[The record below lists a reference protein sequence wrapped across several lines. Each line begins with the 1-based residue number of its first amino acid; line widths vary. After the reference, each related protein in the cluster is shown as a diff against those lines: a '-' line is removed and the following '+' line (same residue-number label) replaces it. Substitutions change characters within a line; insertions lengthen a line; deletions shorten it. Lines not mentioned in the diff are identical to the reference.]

1 MVICIGGLEPF
12 VVSKGFLGRD
22 RRAMSNVTS
31 SEDRQRET
39 RIVLSKETLV
49 PLGVVVSVVG
59 ALFPF
64 YLWLQS
70 EFASTRKHV
79 DTKVEALDERLRGVE
94 QRLDRIELQ
103 ASERWTETDMRLW
116 VLEFARR
123 NPRLS
128 VPDARSSRPVPEGR
142 K

>member
-1 MVICIGGLEPF
+1 MVISVEGTTG
-12 VVSKGFLGRD
+12 VVLAKGYVGRD
-22 RRAMSNVTS
+22 RRAMSDNGDT
-31 SEDRQRET
+31 DRQRDT
-39 RIVLSKETLV
+39 RIVLSRDTLV
-49 PLGVVVSVVG
+49 PLGTAVAIVVG
-59 ALFPF
+59 VFPA

-70 EFASTRKHV
+70 EFAATRKHV
-79 DTKVEALDERLRGVE
+79 DTKVEAVDVRLRGVE

-128 VPDARSSRPVPEGR
+128 VPDARSSRLQEAV

>member
-1 MVICIGGLEPF
+1 
-12 VVSKGFLGRD
+12 
-22 RRAMSNVTS
+22 MSS
-31 SEDRQRET
+31 MAASEERQRET
-39 RIVLSKETLV
+39 RIVLSEKTLV
-49 PLGVVVSVVG
+49 PLGVVVSVLCT
-59 ALFPF
+59 LFPA

-79 DTKVEALDERLRGVE
+79 DTKIEAIDTRLRGVE

-128 VPDARSSRPVPEGR
+128 VPDARSRPLE